1 MDVVVK
7 TKVKLECRLIVT
19 AKSQKLKFHGNHL
32 TRVLFFVYQ
41 NNSGYISKRSSNNG
55 TRRCSTPCN
64 GNRSAIGALSEFL
77 IVRFRFV
84 EKCNCFLWLWGAWR
98 CQLGYIPYKKNV
110 CNYGCQIWLECNSI
124 IESLLKKIPLPIAIE
139 DREIM
144 MKNKSQKKNATII
157 IQIVAGAVKS
167 ILSCGNQRICVVC
180 WLIITSHINKIAE
193 NQKRYRNS
201 KWIKLAT
208 WMCGNRY
215 VVPVYLYIRRC

>member
-1 MDVVVK
+1 MVHEVHVQRQSF
-7 TKVKLECRLIVT
+7 C
-19 AKSQKLKFHGNHL
+19 N
-32 TRVLFFVYQ
+32 
-41 NNSGYISKRSSNNG
+41 
-55 TRRCSTPCN
+55 RC
-64 GNRSAIGALSEFL
+64 
-77 IVRFRFV
+77 IVRFF
-84 EKCNCFLWLWGAWR
+84 NCTVSFRWKMQLFLMT
-98 CQLGYIPYKKNV
+98 LGCMKMSARIYSTQEKNV

-124 IESLLKKIPLPIAIE
+124 IESLLRKIPLLIAIE